1 MKPELDEE
9 LFGFSRGLFRK
20 RRERVLDALG
30 KGAMVL
36 PAAPVLL
43 KGRDTELPYRQD
55 SDLFYL
61 TGFTE
66 ADCVLVLRGFAD
78 SSRAVLF
85 TLARDPKAER
95 WSGPRLGPAAAPAA
109 LGIDEAR
116 AADKLDAELGPL
128 LAGADRVFYRL
139 GADPRI
145 ERPVLE
151 ALRMARTMGARHGVG
166 PQGIMDPGVI
176 LNELRLRKDVEEVD
190 AIREAT
196 AITVQGFLAAL
207 SRLGPQMGEWEI
219 EAELEATFRRFGA
232 QGPAFPSIVGAG
244 ENACVLHYVKNGA
257 RVGKGDL
264 VLVDAGA
271 ELHMYGGDVTRT
283 VPASGRFSAEQRELY
298 QIVEDARREA
308 VAAIRPGA
316 RLDEV
321 HRTAVTVLVSGLRNL
336 GVLEGEVEGLIES
349 GAHEPYFPHR
359 TSHWLGLDTHD
370 VGDYAKNGTSRHLE
384 PGMVLTVEPGL
395 YFPAGNGGGRFEG
408 IGIRIE
414 DDVVVTHEGCE
425 VLSADL
431 PTRPEEIETLVA
443 GELGGE
449 GA

>member
-1 MKPELDEE
+1 MKEDLDE
-9 LFGFSRGLFRK
+9 LSGFSRALFRK
-20 RRERVLDALG
+20 RRERVLEALG

-78 SSRAVLF
+78 SNRVVLF
-85 TLARDPKAER
+85 TLPRDPKAER
-95 WSGPRLGPAAAPAA
+95 WSGPRLGPAAAPAEV
-109 LGIDEAR
+109 GVDEGR
-116 AADKLDAELGPL
+116 PTDKLDTELGPL

-139 GADPRI
+139 GAEPRI
-145 ERPVLE
+145 ERPVLD

-176 LNELRLRKDVEEVD
+176 LNELRLRKDAEEID

-196 AITVQGFLAAL
+196 AITVHGFLSAF
-207 SRLGPQMGEWEI
+207 SRIGPLMGEWEI
-219 EAELEATFRRFGA
+219 EAELEGTFRRRGA

-264 VLVDAGA
+264 VLLDAGA

-283 VPASGRFSAEQRELY
+283 VPASGRFTAEQRELY

-321 HRTAVTVLVSGLRNL
+321 HRAAVGVLVAGLRNL
-336 GVLEGEVEGLIES
+336 GVLEGNEANLIET
-349 GAHEPYFPHR
+349 GAHEPFFPHR

-395 YFPAGNGGGRFEG
+395 YFPVGGGGGRFEG
-408 IGIRIE
+408 TGIRIE
-414 DDVVVTHEGCE
+414 DDVVVTADGCE
-425 VLSADL
+425 VLSASL
-431 PTRPEEIETLVA
+431 PTRPDEIEALV
-443 GELGGE
+443 